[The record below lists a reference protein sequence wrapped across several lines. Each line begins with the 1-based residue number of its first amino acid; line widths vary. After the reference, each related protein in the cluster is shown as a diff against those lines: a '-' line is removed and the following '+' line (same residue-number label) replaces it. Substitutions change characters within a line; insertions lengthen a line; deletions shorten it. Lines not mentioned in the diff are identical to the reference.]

1 MGESAN
7 YCSTCYNALGKGG
20 VPHDSQVQAAEAA
33 GKTPMTKKGTCSKC
47 GKATVVVY
55 YDA

>member
-33 GKTPMTKKGTCSKC
+33 GKTPMTKKGTCTKC